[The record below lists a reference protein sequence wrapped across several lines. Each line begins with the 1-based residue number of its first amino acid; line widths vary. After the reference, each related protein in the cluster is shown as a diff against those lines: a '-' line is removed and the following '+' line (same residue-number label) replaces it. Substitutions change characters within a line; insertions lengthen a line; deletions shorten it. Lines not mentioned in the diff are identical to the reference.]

1 MYCPYDLNGF
11 DDESFRRA
19 FGVYL
24 ERNHEAEL
32 MAILEEIDP
41 VAHYPLFICS
51 SPDRR
56 PRAHAAACL
65 GNTAVKPSATSV
77 CNAEAL
83 GGGLHTRGGLGLLN
97 FSSELGSLVLAHP
110 KKTLPLLREAITETL
125 VKLLDSAAGDDY
137 FLAMKANV
145 HPRIYSLPLC
155 PEVRRGRCDAL
166 CWDPRG
172 CSACDNFWVQIQKPT
187 VSSIR

>member
-19 FGVYL
+19 FSVYL
-24 ERNHEAEL
+24 ERNHETEL
-32 MAILEEIDP
+32 MTILEELDP

-51 SPDRR
+51 SSNPVPAR
-56 PRAHAAACL
+56 PHASLPQAAPLQRVRCQHE
-65 GNTAVKPSATSV
+65 VHIMK
-77 CNAEAL
+77 AL
-83 GGGLHTRGGLGLLN
+83 GGGLRTRGGLGLLN

-125 VKLLDSAAGDDY
+125 VKLLDSAADNY
-137 FLAMKANV
+137 FLSMKANV

-155 PEVRRGRCDAL
+155 PEVR
-166 CWDPRG
+166 
-172 CSACDNFWVQIQKPT
+172 
-187 VSSIR
+187 